1 MQETTHFYKVKFF
14 VANSTNFYEVLS
26 FEPEQPPSPQPH
38 ARDGLPITERAKT
51 NEINFFTLNLKDG
64 SIS

>member
-26 FEPEQPPSPQPH
+26 FKPAH
-38 ARDGLPITERAKT
+38 LIVKFVATCALFLGY
-51 NEINFFTLNLKDG
+51 NLV
-64 SIS
+64 